1 MDEVFR
7 MKALEIRDVSFRY
20 PIGKDFVLKNISFCV
35 DHGEFLAVVGAN
47 GGGKTTLCN
56 ILRGFIPEFQNGCDF
71 SGEVLING
79 RKISDYSSGD
89 LAREVGFVFQNPFI
103 QISGV
108 KKTVFEEIAFGLEN
122 LGTPKEE
129 MRKSVT
135 DIIELLRIGDLKDK
149 HPAELSGGQ
158 RQRVALASVLV
169 MNPDILIIDE
179 PTSQLDPRGTQ
190 EIFDIIRIM
199 KEQNKT
205 IILVEHK
212 IDLISEYADRVILL
226 NDKGILID
234 DTVDAVLSDKIL
246 LSNGVP
252 MPEIAE
258 VADMYLQS
266 KEKKTDRLPIN
277 MEQGIRFFRDNMGEV
292 S

>member
-35 DHGEFLAVVGAN
+35 DHGEFLAVDSAN

-71 SGEVLING
+71 SGEVLIKG

-226 NDKGILID
+226 NNKGILID

-246 LSNGVP
+246 LNNGVP

-258 VADMYLQS
+258 VADMYLQL
-266 KEKKTDRLPIN
+266 KEKKTDRLPVN